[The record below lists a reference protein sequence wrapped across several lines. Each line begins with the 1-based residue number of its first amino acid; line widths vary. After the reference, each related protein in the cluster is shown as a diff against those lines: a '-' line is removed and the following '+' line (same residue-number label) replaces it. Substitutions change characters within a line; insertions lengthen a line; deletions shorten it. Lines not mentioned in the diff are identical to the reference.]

1 VASSR
6 ENQNFTETVIS
17 GYLLDDALDWIQSNL
32 AVEDVF
38 GKDML
43 NEWAEENGYEKIEEE

>member
-1 VASSR
+1 MASSR